1 MAKSGGKSKTDSKK
15 DPPSPRTKLDVPDT
29 GSVDKIRDILFGNQ
43 MRDFQRRF
51 SQMEERVAKATQDLR
66 NETYKRLETLEHFI
80 KKEQDTLKDRLKSE
94 ADQREIDDKK
104 LQDDLKDAAA
114 SLKKDITK
122 AEEKLLEL
130 TSELRQQLLDQSK
143 TLTEDIQHR
152 HEQTSKMVHNTANG
166 LDEAKLDRSTFSEYL
181 IEMAMRISNHDA
193 DTIEETN

>member
-1 MAKSGGKSKTDSKK
+1 MAKSGGKSKTTSKK
-15 DPPSPRTKLDVPDT
+15 PSPPSQAKPDVPDT

-51 SQMEERVAKATQDLR
+51 LQMEERVAKATQDLR
-66 NETYKRLETLEHFI
+66 DETYKRLETLEQFF

-104 LQDDLKDAAA
+104 LQDDLKSTAS
-114 SLKKDITK
+114 SLKKDITR
-122 AEEKLLEL
+122 AEEKLSEL

-143 TLTEDIQHR
+143 TLSEDIQYR
-152 HEQTSKMVHNTANG
+152 HEQTSQMVQHTANG

-181 IEMAMRISNHDA
+181 IEMAMRISNQDA
-193 DTIEETN
+193 EPIEETG